1 MTYLPLVLLF
11 VITAVMLQFHLIEI
25 CDRLRTICIFLRNAE
40 KNGFVMV
47 LKDERKG
54 GEGK

>member
-11 VITAVMLQFHLIEI
+11 VISALMLHFHMSEI
-25 CDRLRTICIFLRNAE
+25 CDRLQTICIFLRNTE

-54 GEGK
+54 GEGE